1 MVRVQ
6 PQSFDIGAEIDALRN
21 GDARIGALA
30 TFVGCMRDVNDGDNI
45 RALHLEHYPGMTER
59 GLAEIEREARTRWNL
74 IDMVIVHRV
83 GTLHPSDPIVL
94 VIAAARHRNEAFSA
108 CEFTMD
114 YLKTRAPFW
123 KREHTARGTRWLGA
137 RVSDSAAA
145 ARWERADER
154 RCEPVDGE

>member
-1 MVRVQ
+1 MIRVQ
-6 PQSFDIGAEIDALRN
+6 PQPFDVGAEIDALRN
-21 GDARIGALA
+21 GNAAIGAVA
-30 TFVGCMRDVNDGDNI
+30 SFIGYMRDVNDGDNI

-59 GLAEIEREARTRWNL
+59 ALAEIERAARERWDL
-74 IDMVIVHRV
+74 IDIVIVHRV

-94 VIAAARHRNEAFSA
+94 VIAAASHRREAFSA

-123 KREHTARGTRWLGA
+123 KREHTARGVRWLDA
-137 RVSDSAAA
+137 RISDSAAA